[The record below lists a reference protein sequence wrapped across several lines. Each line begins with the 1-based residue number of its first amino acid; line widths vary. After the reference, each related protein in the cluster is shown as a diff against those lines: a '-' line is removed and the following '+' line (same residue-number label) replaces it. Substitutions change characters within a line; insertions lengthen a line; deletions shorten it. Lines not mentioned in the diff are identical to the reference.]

1 MSPEDAETAVRVRL
15 FAAAADVVGEDE
27 LSVSGAA
34 TSGDLIDRI
43 CDGRDERVRQVLGQ
57 CSLLVDGERV
67 PSPAFRLA
75 PGATV
80 DVLPPFA
87 GG

>member
-1 MSPEDAETAVRVRL
+1 MSQEGADTAVQVRL

-27 LSVSGAA
+27 LSIPGVASAGE
-34 TSGDLIDRI
+34 LVDRI
-43 CDGRDERVRQVLGQ
+43 CDGREERVRLVLDQ